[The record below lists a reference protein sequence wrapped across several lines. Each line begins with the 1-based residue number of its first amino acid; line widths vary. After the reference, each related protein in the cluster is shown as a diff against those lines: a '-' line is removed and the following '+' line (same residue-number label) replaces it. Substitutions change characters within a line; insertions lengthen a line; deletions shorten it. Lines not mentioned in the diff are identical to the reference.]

1 MSEINEIIASWKSHR
16 NVLHA
21 MLNDAQT
28 EHLGLKP
35 WEKAMSL
42 SALTQHIVGA
52 MDMFVRL
59 VKNGAYTPGDK
70 PQPVETAD
78 ELRARVAANTE
89 ASEAIIRS
97 LSPEQ
102 LDATLDF
109 FGAKLTGRQLLRR
122 AIDHEIHH
130 KGQLFIYL
138 RMAGVESLPMFM
150 EK

>member
-1 MSEINEIIASWKSHR
+1 MSEINEIIASWRSHR
-16 NVLHA
+16 NVLHGLLDRA
-21 MLNDAQT
+21 STDS
-28 EHLGLKP
+28 LGLKP

-42 SALTQHIVGA
+42 SELALHIVGS

-59 VKNGAYTPGDK
+59 VKNGAYTPGEK
-70 PQPVETAD
+70 TQPVATAD
-78 ELRARVAANTE
+78 ELRARVATRTE
-89 ASEAIIRS
+89 ESEANLRS